1 MGLTTHVLDTVRGC
15 GAMGMQVDLLSHDG
29 TRASILLDEGGRG
42 VLLSD
47 CPEGEYEILFHAGRY
62 LGEKVRGFYDVI
74 PVRFYVEDASAKYH
88 IPLVLS
94 PFGYSTYRGG

>member
-1 MGLTTHVLDTVRGC
+1 MGLTTHVLDTVRGG
-15 GAMGMQVDLLSHDG
+15 GAIGMQVDLLSHDG
-29 TRASILLDEGGRG
+29 SRLSILLDESGRG
-42 VLLSD
+42 VLLAD

-62 LGEKVRGFYDVI
+62 LREQKRGFYDVI
-74 PVRFYVEDASAKYH
+74 PVRFYVEDPAQKYH